1 MVEKREVNEHDVYL
15 LDQHVMNHSDDYR
28 FVGYQSRPKEL
39 IDRYADASEKL
50 RGVPIPAIHYD
61 VAKQHEVIDRKKE
74 AIINLVAANND
85 DKYHLS
91 NQVVSSYVSKMM
103 DDYAIAE
110 TIGDE
115 LISMEYDHQFSY
127 YHPNDTDLTYATF
140 NFHGRENKRDRIS
153 HDADDLDE
161 LKDYVAHM
169 YPDIELES
177 MKEYSPYEIVYL
189 DSQDHHDT
197 ESRRAY
203 FRDAYIGEV
212 AEIGEQDNPT
222 QFISINSGSLTDNLG
237 HDGIYGIGDDME
249 LYQYTA
255 NMNRA
260 KKISGKD
267 GVWEA
272 KHHTLV
278 SGFLNGSRGRLLEV
292 FKEELETETG
302 RLNDFDFTDLERS
315 LDEQYVAPTPKFELV
330 DNTKSKEKEDE
341 LEL

>member
-1 MVEKREVNEHDVYL
+1 MVKKREVNEHDVYL

-39 IDRYADASEKL
+39 IERYTDASEKL
-50 RGVPIPAIHYD
+50 RGVPIPAIHND

-110 TIGDE
+110 VISGE
-115 LISMEYDHQFSY
+115 LTSMEYDHQFSY
-127 YHPNDTDLTYATF
+127 YHPNDTDRTYATY
-140 NFHGRENKRDRIS
+140 NFHGRENERNIIS

-161 LKDYVAHM
+161 LKDFVSHM
-169 YPDIELES
+169 YQDIDLDS
-177 MKEYSPYEIVYL
+177 MKEYSPYEIVYV
-189 DSQDHHDT
+189 DSQEYHGT

-203 FRDAYIGEV
+203 FRDSYIGEV
-212 AEIGEQDNPT
+212 AVTGEQDNPT
-222 QFISINSGSLTDNLG
+222 QFTSINTGSSIDAFER
-237 HDGIYGIGDDME
+237 DGIYGIGDDME

-272 KHHTLV
+272 EHHTRI
-278 SGFLNGSRGRLLEV
+278 SGFLNGGRGRFLEE
-292 FKEELETETG
+292 FKEDLETGTG

-315 LDEQYVAPTPKFELV
+315 LDEQYVAPKPKFELV
-330 DNTKSKEKEDE
+330 DNTKSKEKEEE
-341 LEL
+341 LDL